1 MYEGF
6 YDVLIYPLQGILRTV
21 HIIDLL
27 YLHPRNII
35 DLVRNLIA
43 ILINVP
49 SIKYRFVLWI
59 KLNHR
64 SLLASLVPHPSSRT
78 SLSSSRT

>member
-27 YLHPRNII
+27 YLHPRRSTSGRLLPTGRKNII

-49 SIKYRFVLWI
+49 SIKYRFELWI
-59 KLNHR
+59 KLNHC
-64 SLLASLVPHPSSRT
+64 PT
-78 SLSSSRT
+78 N

>member
-27 YLHPRNII
+27 YLHPRNITY
-35 DLVRNLIA
+35 LVRNLIVMTFGRA
-43 ILINVP
+43 CSRSTMSKQDLTLF
-49 SIKYRFVLWI
+49 SLT
-59 KLNHR
+59 R
-64 SLLASLVPHPSSRT
+64 SLHHQCYVD
-78 SLSSSRT
+78 